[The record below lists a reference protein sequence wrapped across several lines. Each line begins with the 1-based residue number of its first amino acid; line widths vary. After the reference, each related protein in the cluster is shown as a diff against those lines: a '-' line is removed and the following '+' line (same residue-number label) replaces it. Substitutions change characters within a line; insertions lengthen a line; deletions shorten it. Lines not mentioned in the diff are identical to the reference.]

1 MYRIARGY
9 GSEAPAERCD
19 EKPGDDEGEGQWS
32 WRRIQD
38 HLERKE
44 GKRVSRQRL
53 QYVAYAAL
61 KKLQN
66 ELIDEPIIREWA
78 AENGY
83 IQADD
88 V

>member
-1 MYRIARGY
+1 M
-9 GSEAPAERCD
+9 
-19 EKPGDDEGEGQWS
+19 EKLEG
-32 WRRIQD
+32 RRI
-38 HLERKE
+38 
-44 GKRVSRQRL
+44 SRQRL